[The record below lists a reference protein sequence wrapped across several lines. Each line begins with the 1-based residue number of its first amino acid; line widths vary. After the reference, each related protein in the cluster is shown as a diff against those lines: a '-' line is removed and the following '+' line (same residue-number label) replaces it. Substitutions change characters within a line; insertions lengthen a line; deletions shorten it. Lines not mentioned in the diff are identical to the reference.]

1 MIDKNKNIREDSV
14 APSPLERGGVR
25 PHTIEL
31 LAPAKNLECGIEAI
45 KHGADAVYIGA
56 PKYGARAA
64 AGNSIDDLRQLA
76 EYAHQF
82 GAKVYVTLNTI
93 IYDDELAEVESLVWE
108 LYRIGIDALIVQD
121 MALLTMK
128 LPPIEL
134 HASTQTDN
142 RTPEKVQFLYENG
155 FSQVV
160 LARELSLEEIASI
173 HRACPVPLEVF
184 VHGALCVSYS
194 GQCYASQACFGRSAN
209 RGECAQFCR
218 LPFDLV
224 DADGRIIERG
234 RHLLSLKD
242 MNRSAHLE
250 AMMDAGVRSF
260 KIEGR
265 LKDVSYV
272 KNVTAY
278 YRGAIDAILARRP
291 EYVRASLGTSTYT
304 FTPQLDKSFNRGFTD
319 YFITGERSEVYSF
332 ATPKAMG
339 EPVGHVKEVGRG
351 YITVSSVQTFH
362 NGDGLCFVDN
372 QGQLQG
378 FRVNRVEGTRLY
390 PKDMPRTLR
399 VRTPLFRN
407 YDQEFERLL
416 SRPSAE
422 RRIPIDVSMHDTPQG
437 FSLTMTDGQGCR
449 ATVDFARDKEVARTE
464 QRAGIVAQLSKLG
477 GTIFVAGKVDVDFAD
492 NWFIPSSVVA
502 DMRRAV
508 VEELGK
514 LKASPPDNS
523 QARLLGADKPA
534 VVATD
539 ALRVCPRRE
548 GACRH
553 HGAEFPSSGGV
564 RGGLTYL
571 ANVANHRAEEFYR
584 ARGAEEVAP
593 AYELSAPRRA
603 TLMFCRHCLRYAMG
617 WCPHRGGKPS
627 PYREPYTL
635 VSADGKRFTLSFDC
649 KACVMQVREK

>member
-1 MIDKNKNIREDSV
+1 MST
-14 APSPLERGGVR
+14 S
-25 PHTIEL
+25 IEL

-45 KHGADAVYIGA
+45 RHGADAVYIGA

-64 AGNSIDDLRQLA
+64 AGNSLDDLRQLA
-76 EYAHQF
+76 EYAHLF

-93 IYDDELAEVESLVWE
+93 IYDDELAEVEQLVWQ

-128 LPPIEL
+128 LPPIQL

-142 RTPEKVQFLYENG
+142 RTKEKVQFLHSVG

-160 LARELSLEEIASI
+160 LARELSLKEIEEI
-173 HRACPVPLEVF
+173 HRACPVPLEAF

-224 DADGRIIERG
+224 DADGRIIEHN

-250 AMMDAGVRSF
+250 AMMDAGIRSF

-278 YRGAIDAILARRP
+278 YRQAIDAILDRRT
-291 EYVRASLGTSTYT
+291 EYKRASQGVSTYT

-319 YFITGERSEVYSF
+319 YFLTGRRSEVYSF
-332 ATPKAMG
+332 ATPKAVG
-339 EPVGHVKEVGRG
+339 EPVGHVKTLGRG
-351 YITVSSVQTFH
+351 YIAVSSATTFH
-362 NGDGLCFVDN
+362 NGDGLCFIDE

-378 FRVNRVEGTRLY
+378 FRVNRVEGTHLY
-390 PKDMPRTLR
+390 PKEMPRGLHPR
-399 VRTPLFRN
+399 MPLFRN
-407 YDQEFERLL
+407 YDMEFERLL

-422 RRIPIDVSMHDTPQG
+422 RRVPINICLRDISFG
-437 FSLTMTDGQGCR
+437 FSLTFSDDAGHS
-449 ATVDFARDKEVARTE
+449 ATVNFTRDKELARSE
-464 QRAGIVAQLSKLG
+464 QRAGIEAQLSKLG
-477 GTIFVAGKVDVDFAD
+477 GTHFVAKAVTIDFTD
-492 NWFIPSSVVA
+492 NWFIPSSVLA
-502 DMRRAV
+502 DMRRTAV
-508 VEELGK
+508 EALMRTIKVKTENAKLNMVGK
-514 LKASPPDNS
+514 EVKTDN
-523 QARLLGADKPA
+523 
-534 VVATD
+534 VACQTIH
-539 ALRVCPRRE
+539 PQ
-548 GACRH
+548 
-553 HGAEFPSSGGV
+553 
-564 RGGLTYL
+564 LTYL
-571 ANVANHRAEEFYR
+571 ANVANHRAADFYR
-584 ARGAEEVAP
+584 AHGAEKVAH
-593 AYELSAPRRA
+593 AYELSAQRGA

-617 WCPHRGGKPS
+617 WCPHHQGKPS

-635 VSADGKRFTLSFDC
+635 VSADGKRFALAFDC
-649 KACVMQVREK
+649 KQCVMTIKEKY

>member
-1 MIDKNKNIREDSV
+1 MC
-14 APSPLERGGVR
+14 
-25 PHTIEL
+25 IEL

-45 KHGADAVYIGA
+45 RHGADAVYIGA

-64 AGNSIDDLRQLA
+64 AGNSLDDLRQLA
-76 EYAHQF
+76 EYAHQY
-82 GAKVYVTLNTI
+82 GARVYVTLNTI
-93 IYDDELAEVESLVWE
+93 IYDDELAEVERLVWD
-108 LYRIGIDALIVQD
+108 LYHIGIDALIVQD

-142 RTPEKVQFLYENG
+142 RTPEKVKFLYEQG

-160 LARELSLEEIASI
+160 LARELSLDDIAAI
-173 HRACPVPLEVF
+173 HRACPVPLEAF

-224 DADGRIIERG
+224 DADGRVIERA

-272 KNVTAY
+272 KNVTAA
-278 YRGAIDAILARRP
+278 YRQAIDTILACRP
-291 EYVRASLGTSTYT
+291 EYRRASQGVSTYT

-351 YITVSSVQTFH
+351 YIAVSSVQTFH
-362 NGDGLCFVDN
+362 NGDGLCFIDER
-372 QGQLQG
+372 GELQG
-378 FRVNRVEGTRLY
+378 FRVNRVEGIRLY
-390 PKDMPRTLR
+390 PKDMPRGLR
-399 VRTPLFRN
+399 VRTALFRN
-407 YDQEFERLL
+407 YDREFERLL

-422 RRIPIDVSMHDTPQG
+422 RRIPIDLVMRDTPQG
-437 FSLTMTDGQGCR
+437 FSLTLSEKDGYSV
-449 ATVDFARDKEVARTE
+449 TVDFARDKELARTE
-464 QRAGIVAQLSKLG
+464 QRAGIEAQLSKLG
-477 GTIFVAGKVDVDFAD
+477 GTIFLANEVEVDFGD

-502 DMRRAV
+502 DMRRTAV
-508 VEELGK
+508 EALKELK
-514 LKASPPDNS
+514 NENS
-523 QARLLGADKPA
+523 K
-534 VVATD
+534 
-539 ALRVCPRRE
+539 LRVNNASRIQNS
-548 GACRH
+548 
-553 HGAEFPSSGGV
+553 EFKIQNSS
-564 RGGLTYL
+564 LTYL
-571 ANVANHRAEEFYR
+571 ANVANHRAAGFYR
-584 ARGAEEVAP
+584 ARGVEEVLP
-593 AYELSAPRRA
+593 AYELSAPRGA

-617 WCPHRGGKPS
+617 WCSHRGGKPS

-635 VSADGKRFTLSFDC
+635 VSADGERFKLEFDC
-649 KACVMQVREK
+649 KECIMKVKRGK

>member
-1 MIDKNKNIREDSV
+1 MY
-14 APSPLERGGVR
+14 PSPTSNLCK
-25 PHTIEL
+25 PMKIEL
-31 LAPAKNLECGIEAI
+31 LAPAKNIECGIEAI
-45 KHGADAVYIGA
+45 RHGADAVYIGA

-64 AGNSIDDLRQLA
+64 AGNSVEDLRRLA

-82 GAKVYVTLNTI
+82 GARVYVTLNTI
-93 IYDDELAEVESLVWE
+93 IYDDELDEVEQLVWE

-142 RTPEKVQFLYENG
+142 RTPEKVKFLHENG

-160 LARELSLEEIASI
+160 LARELSLDEIAAI
-173 HRACPVPLEVF
+173 HRVTPVPLEAF

-224 DADGRIIERG
+224 DADGRVIVKN

-265 LKDVSYV
+265 LKDVTYV
-272 KNVTAY
+272 KNVTAC
-278 YRGAIDAILARRP
+278 YRQAIDDILARRP
-291 EYVRASLGTSTYT
+291 EYERASLGVSTYT
-304 FTPQLDKSFNRGFTD
+304 FEPQLDKSFNRGFTD
-319 YFITGERSEVYSF
+319 YFITGQRSEVYSF
-332 ATPKAMG
+332 ATPKAVG
-339 EPVGHVKEVGRG
+339 ESVGSVKELGRG
-351 YITVSSVQTFH
+351 YIVVSSHATFH
-362 NGDGLCFVDN
+362 NGDGLCYVDE

-378 FRVNRVEGTRLY
+378 FRVNRVEGERLY
-390 PKDMPRTLR
+390 PKEMPRGLR

-422 RRIPIDVSMHDTPQG
+422 RRIPVDITLRDLPFG
-437 FSLTMTDGQGCR
+437 FSLTLTDEQGLGV
-449 ATVDFARDKEVARTE
+449 TVNFTREKELARTE
-464 QRAGIVAQLSKLG
+464 QRAGIENQLSKLG
-477 GTIFVAGKVDVDFAD
+477 GTSIVARSIAIDFED

-502 DMRRAV
+502 DMRRTG
-508 VEELGK
+508 VEAYERMRR
-514 LKASPPDNS
+514 ARRCSS
-523 QARLLGADKPA
+523 THVRLLGVKKS
-534 VVATD
+534 
-539 ALRVCPRRE
+539 E
-548 GACRH
+548 G
-553 HGAEFPSSGGV
+553 SSPMIE
-564 RGGLTYL
+564 RPQLTYL
-571 ANVANHRAEEFYR
+571 ANVANQRAMGFYR
-584 ARGAEEVAP
+584 SRGIEDIAP
-593 AYELSAPRRA
+593 AYELSAPRKA

-617 WCPHRGGKPS
+617 WCPHRGGKQS
-627 PYREPYTL
+627 PYREPYAL
-635 VSADGKRFTLSFDC
+635 VSADGNRFVLEFDC
-649 KACVMQVREK
+649 KQCIMKVKRG

>member
-1 MIDKNKNIREDSV
+1 MK
-14 APSPLERGGVR
+14 
-25 PHTIEL
+25 TIEL

-64 AGNSIDDLRQLA
+64 AGNSLDDLRQLA

-82 GAKVYVTLNTI
+82 DAKVYVTLNTI
-93 IYDDELAEVESLVWE
+93 IYDEELTEVESLVWD
-108 LYRIGIDALIVQD
+108 LYHIGIDALIVQD

-160 LARELSLEEIASI
+160 LARELSLDEIATI
-173 HRACPVPLEVF
+173 HRACPVPLEAF

-265 LKDVSYV
+265 LKDVTYV

-278 YRGAIDAILARRP
+278 YRQAIDAILARRP
-291 EYVRASLGTSTYT
+291 EYGRASQGVSTYT

-339 EPVGHVKEVGRG
+339 EPVGYVKEVGRG
-351 YITVSSVQTFH
+351 YIAVSSVHTFH
-362 NGDGLCFVDN
+362 NGDGLCFIDE

-399 VRTPLFRN
+399 MRTPLFRN
-407 YDQEFERLL
+407 YDQEFERILA
-416 SRPSAE
+416 RPSAE
-422 RRIPIDVSMHDTPQG
+422 RRIPIDISLCDTAQG
-437 FSLTMTDGQGCR
+437 FALTLTDELGR
-449 ATVDFARDKEVARTE
+449 SATVDFAREKEPARTE
-464 QRAGIVAQLSKLG
+464 QRAGIEAQLSKLG
-477 GTIFVAGKVDVDFAD
+477 GTIFVANKVEVNFTD

-502 DMRRAV
+502 DMRRTA

-514 LKASPPDNS
+514 LKIENSKLKGDNI
-523 QARLLGADKPA
+523 DVTVYP
-534 VVATD
+534 
-539 ALRVCPRRE
+539 E
-548 GACRH
+548 GNCH
-553 HGAEFPSSGGV
+553 LSIINCQ
-564 RGGLTYL
+564 LNYL
-571 ANVANHRAEEFYR
+571 SNIANHRAKEFYH
-584 ARGAEEVAP
+584 AHGAKEVAP
-593 AYELSAPRRA
+593 AYELSAPRKA

-617 WCPHRGGKPS
+617 WCPHRGGKVS

-635 VSADGKRFTLSFDC
+635 VSADGKRFRLSFDC
-649 KACVMQVREK
+649 KQCIMTISEN

>member
-1 MIDKNKNIREDSV
+1 MST
-14 APSPLERGGVR
+14 S
-25 PHTIEL
+25 IEL

-45 KHGADAVYIGA
+45 RHGADAVYIGA

-64 AGNSIDDLRQLA
+64 AGNSLDDLRQLA
-76 EYAHQF
+76 EYAHLF

-93 IYDDELAEVESLVWE
+93 IYDDELAEVEQLVWQ

-128 LPPIEL
+128 LPPIQL

-142 RTPEKVQFLYENG
+142 RTKEKVQFLHSVG

-160 LARELSLEEIASI
+160 LARELSLKEIEEI
-173 HRACPVPLEVF
+173 HRTCPVPLEAF

-224 DADGRIIERG
+224 DADGRIIEHN

-250 AMMDAGVRSF
+250 AMMDAGIRSF

-278 YRGAIDAILARRP
+278 YRQAIDAILDRRP
-291 EYVRASLGTSTYT
+291 EYKRASQGVSTYT

-319 YFITGERSEVYSF
+319 YFLTGRRSEVYSF
-332 ATPKAMG
+332 ATPKAVG
-339 EPVGHVKEVGRG
+339 EPVGHVKTLGRG
-351 YITVSSVQTFH
+351 YIAVSSATTFH
-362 NGDGLCFVDN
+362 NGDGLCFIDE

-378 FRVNRVEGTRLY
+378 FRVNRVEGTHLY
-390 PKDMPRTLR
+390 PKEMPRGLHPR
-399 VRTPLFRN
+399 MPLFRN
-407 YDQEFERLL
+407 YDMEFERLL

-422 RRIPIDVSMHDTPQG
+422 RRVPINICLRDISFG
-437 FSLTMTDGQGCR
+437 FSLTFSDDAGHS
-449 ATVDFARDKEVARTE
+449 ATVNFTRDKELARSE
-464 QRAGIVAQLSKLG
+464 QRASIEAQLSKLG
-477 GTIFVAGKVDVDFAD
+477 GTHFVAKAVTIDFTD
-492 NWFIPSSVVA
+492 NWFIPSSVLA
-502 DMRRAV
+502 DMRRTAV
-508 VEELGK
+508 EALMRTIKVKTENAKLNMVGK
-514 LKASPPDNS
+514 EVKTDN
-523 QARLLGADKPA
+523 
-534 VVATD
+534 VACQTIH
-539 ALRVCPRRE
+539 PQ
-548 GACRH
+548 
-553 HGAEFPSSGGV
+553 
-564 RGGLTYL
+564 LTYL
-571 ANVANHRAEEFYR
+571 ANVANHRAADFYR
-584 ARGAEEVAP
+584 AHGAEKVAH
-593 AYELSAPRRA
+593 AYELSAQRGA

-617 WCPHRGGKPS
+617 WCPHHQGKPS

-635 VSADGKRFTLSFDC
+635 VSADGKRFALTFDC
-649 KACVMQVREK
+649 KQCVMTIKEKY

>member
-1 MIDKNKNIREDSV
+1 MST
-14 APSPLERGGVR
+14 S
-25 PHTIEL
+25 IEL

-45 KHGADAVYIGA
+45 RHGADAVYIGA

-64 AGNSIDDLRQLA
+64 AGNSLDDLRQLA
-76 EYAHQF
+76 EYAHLF

-93 IYDDELAEVESLVWE
+93 IYDDELAEVEQLVWQ

-128 LPPIEL
+128 LPPIQL

-142 RTPEKVQFLYENG
+142 RTKEKVQFLHSVG

-160 LARELSLEEIASI
+160 LARELSLKEIEEI
-173 HRACPVPLEVF
+173 HRACPVPLEAF

-224 DADGRIIERG
+224 DADGRIIEHN

-250 AMMDAGVRSF
+250 AMMDAGIRSF

-278 YRGAIDAILARRP
+278 YRQAIDAILDRRT
-291 EYVRASLGTSTYT
+291 EYKRASQGVSTYT

-319 YFITGERSEVYSF
+319 YFLTGRRSEVYSF
-332 ATPKAMG
+332 ATPKAVG
-339 EPVGHVKEVGRG
+339 EPVGHVKTLGRG
-351 YITVSSVQTFH
+351 YIAVSSATTFH
-362 NGDGLCFVDN
+362 NGDGLCFIDE

-378 FRVNRVEGTRLY
+378 FRVNRVEGTHLY
-390 PKDMPRTLR
+390 PKEMPRGLR
-399 VRTPLFRN
+399 PRMPLFRN
-407 YDQEFERLL
+407 YDMEFERLL

-422 RRIPIDVSMHDTPQG
+422 RRVPINICLRDISFG
-437 FSLTMTDGQGCR
+437 FSLTFSDDAGHST
-449 ATVDFARDKEVARTE
+449 TVNFTRNKELARSE
-464 QRAGIVAQLSKLG
+464 QRAGIEAQLSKLG
-477 GTIFVAGKVDVDFAD
+477 GTHFVAKAVTIDFTD
-492 NWFIPSSVVA
+492 NWFIPSSVLA
-502 DMRRAV
+502 DMRRTAV
-508 VEELGK
+508 EALMRTIKVKTENAKLNMVGKEVET
-514 LKASPPDNS
+514 DN
-523 QARLLGADKPA
+523 
-534 VVATD
+534 VACQTIH
-539 ALRVCPRRE
+539 PQ
-548 GACRH
+548 
-553 HGAEFPSSGGV
+553 
-564 RGGLTYL
+564 LTYL
-571 ANVANHRAEEFYR
+571 ANVANHRAADFYR
-584 ARGAEEVAP
+584 AHGAEKVAH
-593 AYELSAPRRA
+593 AYELSAQRGA

-617 WCPHRGGKPS
+617 WCPHHQGKPS

-635 VSADGKRFTLSFDC
+635 VSADGKRFALAFDC
-649 KACVMQVREK
+649 KQCVMTIKEKY

>member
-1 MIDKNKNIREDSV
+1 MPAGSLSLGEGGG
-14 APSPLERGGVR
+14 RGF
-25 PHTIEL
+25 IEL

-64 AGNSIDDLRQLA
+64 AGNSLDDLRQLA
-76 EYAHQF
+76 EYAHRF

-93 IYDDELAEVESLVWE
+93 IYDDELAEVERLVWQ

-121 MALLTMK
+121 MALLTMN
-128 LPPIEL
+128 LPPIAL

-160 LARELSLEEIASI
+160 LARELSLDEITSI
-173 HRACPVPLEVF
+173 HRACPVPLEAF

-224 DADGRIIERG
+224 DADGRVIERN

-250 AMMDAGVRSF
+250 AMMDAGVCSF

-278 YRGAIDAILARRP
+278 YRQAIDAILARRP
-291 EYVRASLGTSTYT
+291 EYKRASLGVSTYT

-319 YFITGERSEVYSF
+319 YFLTGSSEVYSF
-332 ATPKAMG
+332 ASPKSVG

-351 YITVSSVQTFH
+351 YLTVSSTKPFH
-362 NGDGLCFVDN
+362 NGDGLCFVDS

-390 PKDMPRTLR
+390 PKEMPRG
-399 VRTPLFRN
+399 VGACTPLFRN
-407 YDQEFERLL
+407 YDQDFERLL
-416 SRPSAE
+416 ARPSAE
-422 RRIPIDVSMHDTPQG
+422 RRIPIYITLREIPFG
-437 FSLTMTDGQGCR
+437 FSLTLTDEERHGT
-449 ATVDFARDKEVARTE
+449 TVNFTRNKELARTE
-464 QRAGIVAQLSKLG
+464 QRAGIEAQLTKLG
-477 GTIFVAGKVDVDFAD
+477 GTILVAKSVEIDFTD

-502 DMRRAV
+502 DMRRAG
-508 VEELGK
+508 VEAYVRARK
-514 LKASPPDNS
+514 LKVESGKWKDEKSPKTQNS
-523 QARLLGADKPA
+523 ELI
-534 VVATD
+534 T
-539 ALRVCPRRE
+539 
-548 GACRH
+548 H
-553 HGAEFPSSGGV
+553 NS
-564 RGGLTYL
+564 LTYL
-571 ANVANHRAEEFYR
+571 ANIANRRAADFFR
-584 ARGAEEVAP
+584 ARGVEAVAP
-593 AYELSAPRRA
+593 AYELSAPRGA

-635 VSADGKRFTLSFDC
+635 VSADGKRFALTFDC
-649 KACVMQVREK
+649 KQCVMMVKEK

>member
-1 MIDKNKNIREDSV
+1 MST
-14 APSPLERGGVR
+14 S
-25 PHTIEL
+25 IEL

-45 KHGADAVYIGA
+45 RHGADAVYIGA

-64 AGNSIDDLRQLA
+64 AGNSLDDLRQLA
-76 EYAHQF
+76 EYAHLF

-93 IYDDELAEVESLVWE
+93 IYDDELAEVEQLVWQ

-128 LPPIEL
+128 LPPIQL

-142 RTPEKVQFLYENG
+142 RTKEKVQFLHSVG

-160 LARELSLEEIASI
+160 LARELSLKEIEEI
-173 HRACPVPLEVF
+173 HRACPVPLEAF

-224 DADGRIIERG
+224 DADGRIIEHN

-250 AMMDAGVRSF
+250 AMMDAGIRSF

-278 YRGAIDAILARRP
+278 YRQAIDAILDRRP
-291 EYVRASLGTSTYT
+291 EYKRASQGVSTYT

-319 YFITGERSEVYSF
+319 YFLTGRRSEVYSF
-332 ATPKAMG
+332 ATPKAVG
-339 EPVGHVKEVGRG
+339 EPVGHVKTLGRG
-351 YITVSSVQTFH
+351 YIAVSSATTFH
-362 NGDGLCFVDN
+362 NGDGLCFIDE

-378 FRVNRVEGTRLY
+378 FRVNRVEGTHLY
-390 PKDMPRTLR
+390 PKEMPRGLHPR
-399 VRTPLFRN
+399 MPLFRN
-407 YDQEFERLL
+407 YDMEFERLL

-422 RRIPIDVSMHDTPQG
+422 RRVPINICLRDISFG
-437 FSLTMTDGQGCR
+437 FSLTFSDDAGHS
-449 ATVDFARDKEVARTE
+449 ATVNFTRDKELARSE
-464 QRAGIVAQLSKLG
+464 QRAGIEAQLSKLG
-477 GTIFVAGKVDVDFAD
+477 GTHFVAKAVTIDFTD
-492 NWFIPSSVVA
+492 NWFIPSSVLA
-502 DMRRAV
+502 DMRRTAV
-508 VEELGK
+508 EALMRTIKVKTENAKLNMVGK
-514 LKASPPDNS
+514 EVKTDN
-523 QARLLGADKPA
+523 
-534 VVATD
+534 VACQTIH
-539 ALRVCPRRE
+539 PQ
-548 GACRH
+548 
-553 HGAEFPSSGGV
+553 
-564 RGGLTYL
+564 LTYL
-571 ANVANHRAEEFYR
+571 ANVANHRAADFYR
-584 ARGAEEVAP
+584 AHGVEKVAH
-593 AYELSAPRRA
+593 AYELSAQRGA

-617 WCPHRGGKPS
+617 WCPHHQGKPS

-635 VSADGKRFTLSFDC
+635 ISADGKRFALAFDC
-649 KACVMQVREK
+649 KQCVMTIKEKY

>member
-1 MIDKNKNIREDSV
+1 MSM
-14 APSPLERGGVR
+14 
-25 PHTIEL
+25 TIEL

-45 KHGADAVYIGA
+45 RHGADAVYIGA

-64 AGNSIDDLRQLA
+64 AGNSLDDLRQLA
-76 EYAHQF
+76 EYAHQY
-82 GAKVYVTLNTI
+82 GARVYVTLNTI
-93 IYDDELAEVESLVWE
+93 IYDDELAEVERLVWD
-108 LYRIGIDALIVQD
+108 LYHIGIDALIVQD

-142 RTPEKVQFLYENG
+142 RTPEKVQFLYEQG

-160 LARELSLEEIASI
+160 LARELSLDDIAAI
-173 HRACPVPLEVF
+173 HRACPVPLEAF

-224 DADGRIIERG
+224 DADGRVIERG

-265 LKDVSYV
+265 LKDVTYV
-272 KNVTAY
+272 KNVTAA
-278 YRGAIDAILARRP
+278 YRQAIDAVLARRT
-291 EYVRASLGTSTYT
+291 EYKRASQGVSTYT
-304 FTPQLDKSFNRGFTD
+304 FVPQLDKSFNRGFTD
-319 YFITGERSEVYSF
+319 YFITGQRSEVYSF

-339 EPVGHVKEVGRG
+339 EPVGQVREVGRG
-351 YITVSSVQTFH
+351 YLVLASSKEFH
-362 NGDGLCFVDN
+362 NGDGLCFIDE

-378 FRVNRVEGTRLY
+378 FRVNRVEGERLY
-390 PKDMPRTLR
+390 PKEMPRGLR
-399 VRTPLFRN
+399 VRTALFRN

-422 RRIPIDVSMHDTPQG
+422 RRIPVDILLRDTQQG
-437 FSLTMTDGQGCR
+437 FALTLTDDEGYTS
-449 ATVDFARDKEVARTE
+449 TVTFTRDKEVARTE
-464 QRAGIVAQLSKLG
+464 QRATLEAGLAKLG
-477 GTIFVAGKVDVDFAD
+477 GTIFVASSVEIDFTD

-502 DMRRAV
+502 DMRRTAV
-508 VEELGK
+508 EALKELKIENSK
-514 LKASPPDNS
+514 LKVDSVSRIQNSEFKIQNSP
-523 QARLLGADKPA
+523 
-534 VVATD
+534 
-539 ALRVCPRRE
+539 
-548 GACRH
+548 
-553 HGAEFPSSGGV
+553 
-564 RGGLTYL
+564 LTYL
-571 ANVANHRAEEFYR
+571 ANVANQRAAAFYR
-584 ARGAEEVAP
+584 SCGATEVQP
-593 AYELSAPRRA
+593 AYEISAPRGA

-617 WCPHRGGKPS
+617 WCPHRGGKLS

-635 VSADGKRFTLSFDC
+635 VSADGARFKLEFDC
-649 KACVMQVREK
+649 KACIMKVKRN

>member
-1 MIDKNKNIREDSV
+1 MSM
-14 APSPLERGGVR
+14 
-25 PHTIEL
+25 TIEL
-31 LAPAKNLECGIEAI
+31 LAPAKNLECGVEAI
-45 KHGADAVYIGA
+45 RHGADAVYVGA

-64 AGNSIDDLRQLA
+64 AGNSLDDLHQLA
-76 EYAHQF
+76 EYAHQY
-82 GAKVYVTLNTI
+82 GARVYVTLNTI
-93 IYDDELAEVESLVWE
+93 IYDDELAEVERLVWD
-108 LYRIGIDALIVQD
+108 LYHIGIDALIVQD

-142 RTPEKVQFLYENG
+142 RTPEKVQFLYEQG

-160 LARELSLEEIASI
+160 LARELSLDDIAAI
-173 HRACPVPLEVF
+173 HRACPVPLEAF

-224 DADGRIIERG
+224 DADGRVIERG

-265 LKDVSYV
+265 LKDVTYV
-272 KNVTAY
+272 KNVTAA
-278 YRGAIDAILARRP
+278 YRQAIDAVIARRT
-291 EYVRASLGTSTYT
+291 EYKRASQGVSTYT

-319 YFITGERSEVYSF
+319 YFITGQRSEVYSF

-339 EPVGHVKEVGRG
+339 EPVGQVREVGRG
-351 YITVSSVQTFH
+351 YLVLSSSKEFH
-362 NGDGLCFVDN
+362 NGDGLCFIDE

-378 FRVNRVEGTRLY
+378 FRVNRVEGERLY
-390 PKDMPRTLR
+390 PKEMPRGLR
-399 VRTPLFRN
+399 VRTALFRN

-422 RRIPIDVSMHDTPQG
+422 RRIPVDILLRDTQQG
-437 FSLTMTDGQGCR
+437 FALTLTDDEGYTS
-449 ATVDFARDKEVARTE
+449 TVTFTRDKEIARTE
-464 QRAGIVAQLSKLG
+464 QRATLEAGLAKLG
-477 GTIFVAGKVDVDFAD
+477 GTIFVAGSVEIDFTD

-502 DMRRAV
+502 DMRRTAV
-508 VEELGK
+508 EALKELKIQNSK
-514 LKASPPDNS
+514 LKVDSVSRIQNSEFKIQNSP
-523 QARLLGADKPA
+523 
-534 VVATD
+534 
-539 ALRVCPRRE
+539 
-548 GACRH
+548 
-553 HGAEFPSSGGV
+553 
-564 RGGLTYL
+564 LTYL
-571 ANVANHRAEEFYR
+571 ANVANQRAAAFYR
-584 ARGAEEVAP
+584 SCGATEVQP
-593 AYELSAPRRA
+593 AYEISAPRGA

-617 WCPHRGGKPS
+617 WCPHRGGKLS

-635 VSADGKRFTLSFDC
+635 VSADGAR
-649 KACVMQVREK
+649 

>member
-1 MIDKNKNIREDSV
+1 MST
-14 APSPLERGGVR
+14 S
-25 PHTIEL
+25 IEL

-45 KHGADAVYIGA
+45 RHGADAVYIGA

-64 AGNSIDDLRQLA
+64 AGNSLDDLRQLA
-76 EYAHQF
+76 EYAHLF

-93 IYDDELAEVESLVWE
+93 IYDDELAEVEQLVWQ

-128 LPPIEL
+128 LPPIQL

-142 RTPEKVQFLYENG
+142 RTKEKVQFLHSVG

-160 LARELSLEEIASI
+160 LARELSLKEIEEI
-173 HRACPVPLEVF
+173 HRACPVPLEAF

-224 DADGRIIERG
+224 DADGRIIEHN

-250 AMMDAGVRSF
+250 AMMDAGIRSF

-278 YRGAIDAILARRP
+278 YRQAIDAILDRRP
-291 EYVRASLGTSTYT
+291 EYKRASQGVSTYT

-319 YFITGERSEVYSF
+319 YFLTGRRSEVYSF
-332 ATPKAMG
+332 ATPKAVG
-339 EPVGHVKEVGRG
+339 EPVGHVKTLGRG
-351 YITVSSVQTFH
+351 YIAVSSATTFH
-362 NGDGLCFVDN
+362 NGDGLCFIDE

-378 FRVNRVEGTRLY
+378 FRVNRVEGTHLY
-390 PKDMPRTLR
+390 PKEMPRGLHPR
-399 VRTPLFRN
+399 MPLFRN
-407 YDQEFERLL
+407 YDMEFERLL

-422 RRIPIDVSMHDTPQG
+422 RRVPINICLRDISFG
-437 FSLTMTDGQGCR
+437 FSLTFSDDAGHS
-449 ATVDFARDKEVARTE
+449 ATVNFTRDKELARSE
-464 QRAGIVAQLSKLG
+464 QRAGIEAQLSKLG
-477 GTIFVAGKVDVDFAD
+477 GTHFVAKAVTIDFTD
-492 NWFIPSSVVA
+492 NWFIPSSVLA
-502 DMRRAV
+502 DMRRTAV
-508 VEELGK
+508 EALMRTIKVKTENAKLNMVGK
-514 LKASPPDNS
+514 EVKTDN
-523 QARLLGADKPA
+523 
-534 VVATD
+534 VACQTIH
-539 ALRVCPRRE
+539 PQ
-548 GACRH
+548 
-553 HGAEFPSSGGV
+553 
-564 RGGLTYL
+564 LTYL
-571 ANVANHRAEEFYR
+571 ANVANHRAADFYR
-584 ARGAEEVAP
+584 AHGAEKVAH
-593 AYELSAPRRA
+593 AYELSAQRGA

-617 WCPHRGGKPS
+617 WCPHHQGKPS

-635 VSADGKRFTLSFDC
+635 VSADGRRFALTFDC
-649 KACVMQVREK
+649 KQCVMTIKEKY

>member
-1 MIDKNKNIREDSV
+1 M
-14 APSPLERGGVR
+14 
-25 PHTIEL
+25 TIEL

-45 KHGADAVYIGA
+45 RHGADAVYIGA

-64 AGNSIDDLRQLA
+64 AGNSLDDLRQLA
-76 EYAHQF
+76 EYAHLY
-82 GAKVYVTLNTI
+82 GARVYVTLNTI
-93 IYDDELAEVESLVWE
+93 IYDDELAEVERLVWD
-108 LYRIGIDALIVQD
+108 LYHIGIDALIVQD

-142 RTPEKVQFLYENG
+142 RTPEKVQFLYEQG

-160 LARELSLEEIASI
+160 LARELSLDDIAAI
-173 HRACPVPLEVF
+173 HRACPVPLEAF

-224 DADGRIIERG
+224 DADGRVIERG

-265 LKDVSYV
+265 LKDVTYV
-272 KNVTAY
+272 KNVTAA
-278 YRGAIDAILARRP
+278 YRQAIDAVLARRT
-291 EYVRASLGTSTYT
+291 EYKRASQGVSTYT
-304 FTPQLDKSFNRGFTD
+304 FVPQLDKSFNRGFTD
-319 YFITGERSEVYSF
+319 YFITGQRSEVYSF

-339 EPVGHVKEVGRG
+339 EPVGQVREVGRG
-351 YITVSSVQTFH
+351 YLVLSSSKEFH
-362 NGDGLCFVDN
+362 NGDGLCFIDE

-378 FRVNRVEGTRLY
+378 FRVNRVEGERLY
-390 PKDMPRTLR
+390 PKEMPRGLR
-399 VRTPLFRN
+399 VRTALFRN

-422 RRIPIDVSMHDTPQG
+422 RRIPVDILLRDTQQG
-437 FSLTMTDGQGCR
+437 FALTLTDDMGHS
-449 ATVDFARDKEVARTE
+449 ATVDFPRDKEVARTE
-464 QRAGIVAQLSKLG
+464 QRATLEAGLAKLG
-477 GTIFVAGKVDVDFAD
+477 GTIFVASSVEIDFTD

-502 DMRRAV
+502 DMRRTAV
-508 VEELGK
+508 EALKELKIQNSK
-514 LKASPPDNS
+514 LKVDSVSRIQNSEFRIQNSP
-523 QARLLGADKPA
+523 
-534 VVATD
+534 
-539 ALRVCPRRE
+539 
-548 GACRH
+548 
-553 HGAEFPSSGGV
+553 
-564 RGGLTYL
+564 LTYL
-571 ANVANHRAEEFYR
+571 ANVANQRAAAFYR
-584 ARGAEEVAP
+584 SCGATEVQP
-593 AYELSAPRRA
+593 AYEISAPRGA
-603 TLMFCRHCLRYAMG
+603 TLMFCRHCLRYAMD
-617 WCPHRGGKPS
+617 WCHHRGGKLS

-635 VSADGKRFTLSFDC
+635 VSADGARFKLEFDC
-649 KACVMQVREK
+649 KECIMKVKRS

>member
-1 MIDKNKNIREDSV
+1 M
-14 APSPLERGGVR
+14 R
-25 PHTIEL
+25 PTIEL

-64 AGNSIDDLRQLA
+64 AGNSLDDLHQLA
-76 EYAHQF
+76 QYAHRF

-93 IYDDELAEVESLVWE
+93 IYDDELAEVEQLVWQ

-121 MALLTMK
+121 MALLTMN

-142 RTPEKVQFLYENG
+142 RTPEKVQFLYDNG
-155 FSQVV
+155 FTQVV
-160 LARELSLEEIASI
+160 LARELSLEQIAAI
-173 HRACPVPLEVF
+173 HRACPVPLEAF

-265 LKDVSYV
+265 LKDVTYV
-272 KNVTAY
+272 KNVTAH
-278 YRGAIDAILARRP
+278 YRQAIDAILARRS
-291 EYVRASLGTSTYT
+291 EYVRASQGVSTYT

-319 YFITGERSEVYSF
+319 YFLTGERSEVYSF

-339 EPVGHVKEVGRG
+339 EPLGRAKEVGRN
-351 YITVSSVQTFH
+351 YLTIATAKALH
-362 NGDGLCFVDN
+362 NGDGLCFIDPR
-372 QGQLQG
+372 GQLQG

-390 PKDMPRTLR
+390 PKEMPYGLTPG
-399 VRTPLFRN
+399 VPLFRN

-416 SRPSAE
+416 ARPSAE
-422 RRIPIDVSMHDTPQG
+422 RRIPVDIHLYDIPFGYALTFTDEQG
-437 FSLTMTDGQGCR
+437 HSS
-449 ATVDFARDKEVARTE
+449 TVTFARDKELARTE
-464 QRAGIVAQLSKLG
+464 QRAGIEAQLSKLG
-477 GTIFVAGKVDVDFAD
+477 GTILVAKSIMLTLAD

-502 DMRRAV
+502 DMRRAA
-508 VEELGK
+508 VEAYERTLRCHVRPMNPS
-514 LKASPPDNS
+514 A
-523 QARLLGADKPA
+523 KPRGTQP
-534 VVATD
+534 ATLD
-539 ALRVCPRRE
+539 
-548 GACRH
+548 GQ
-553 HGAEFPSSGGV
+553 
-564 RGGLTYL
+564 LTYL
-571 ANVANHRAEEFYR
+571 GNVANQRAAEFYR
-584 ARGAEEVAP
+584 SRGVSTLAP
-593 AYELSAPRRA
+593 AYELSAPRGA

-635 VSADGKRFTLSFDC
+635 VSADGKRFALSFDC
-649 KACVMQVREK
+649 KQCIMQVKER

>member
-1 MIDKNKNIREDSV
+1 MK
-14 APSPLERGGVR
+14 
-25 PHTIEL
+25 TIEL

-64 AGNSIDDLRQLA
+64 AGNSLDDLRQLA

-82 GAKVYVTLNTI
+82 DAKVYVTLNTI
-93 IYDDELAEVESLVWE
+93 IYDEELTEVESLVWD
-108 LYRIGIDALIVQD
+108 LYHIGIDALIVQD

-160 LARELSLEEIASI
+160 LARELSLDEIATI
-173 HRACPVPLEVF
+173 HRACPVPLEAF

-265 LKDVSYV
+265 LKDVTYV

-278 YRGAIDAILARRP
+278 YRQAIDAILARRP
-291 EYVRASLGTSTYT
+291 EYGRASQGVSTYT

-339 EPVGHVKEVGRG
+339 EPVGYVKEVGRG
-351 YITVSSVQTFH
+351 YIAVSSVHTFH
-362 NGDGLCFVDN
+362 NGDGLCFIDE

-399 VRTPLFRN
+399 MRTPLFRN

-416 SRPSAE
+416 ARPSAE
-422 RRIPIDVSMHDTPQG
+422 RRIPIDISLCDTAQG
-437 FSLTMTDGQGCR
+437 FALTLTDELGR
-449 ATVDFARDKEVARTE
+449 SATVDFAREKEPARTE
-464 QRAGIVAQLSKLG
+464 QRAGIEAQLSKLG
-477 GTIFVAGKVDVDFAD
+477 GTIFVANKVEVNFTD

-502 DMRRAV
+502 DMRRTA

-514 LKASPPDNS
+514 LKIENSKLKGDNI
-523 QARLLGADKPA
+523 DVTVYP
-534 VVATD
+534 
-539 ALRVCPRRE
+539 E
-548 GACRH
+548 GNCH
-553 HGAEFPSSGGV
+553 LSIINCQ
-564 RGGLTYL
+564 LNYL
-571 ANVANHRAEEFYR
+571 SNIANHRAKEFYH
-584 ARGAEEVAP
+584 AHGAKEVAP
-593 AYELSAPRRA
+593 AYELSAPRKA

-617 WCPHRGGKPS
+617 WCPHRGGKVS

-635 VSADGKRFTLSFDC
+635 VSADGKRFRLSFDC
-649 KACVMQVREK
+649 KQCIMTISEN

>member
-1 MIDKNKNIREDSV
+1 MK
-14 APSPLERGGVR
+14 
-25 PHTIEL
+25 TIEL

-64 AGNSIDDLRQLA
+64 AGNSIEDLQQLA
-76 EYAHQF
+76 EYAHRF
-82 GAKVYVTLNTI
+82 GAKVFVTLNTI
-93 IYDDELAEVESLVWE
+93 IYDEELAEVENLVWS

-121 MALLTMK
+121 MALLTMN

-142 RTPEKVQFLYENG
+142 RTPEKVRFLYENG

-160 LARELSLEEIASI
+160 LARELSLDEISAI
-173 HRACPVPLEVF
+173 HHACPVPLEAF

-224 DADGRIIERG
+224 DADGRIIEHD

-265 LKDVSYV
+265 LKDVTYV
-272 KNVTAY
+272 KNVTAC
-278 YRGAIDAILARRP
+278 YRQAIDTILARRP
-291 EYVRASLGTSTYT
+291 EYKRASQGISTYT

-319 YFITGERSEVYSF
+319 YFITGKRSEVYSF

-351 YITVSSVQTFH
+351 YIAVSSAQAFH
-362 NGDGLCFVDN
+362 NGDGLCYIDE

-378 FRVNRVEGTRLY
+378 FRVNRVEGIRLY

-422 RRIPIDVSMHDTPQG
+422 RRIPVNIHMRDISFG
-437 FSLTMTDGQGCR
+437 FSLTMTDDQGNR
-449 ATVDFARDKEVARTE
+449 STVNFTREKELARTE
-464 QRAGIVAQLSKLG
+464 QRAGIEAQLTKLG
-477 GTIFVAGKVDVDFAD
+477 GTILIANKVEIDFSE

-502 DMRRAV
+502 DMRRVAV
-508 VEELGK
+508 EAYERMRRASQTSVSTSK
-514 LKASPPDNS
+514 KAIN
-523 QARLLGADKPA
+523 
-534 VVATD
+534 
-539 ALRVCPRRE
+539 
-548 GACRH
+548 
-553 HGAEFPSSGGV
+553 AEKTKSSILENNKV
-564 RGGLTYL
+564 GLSYL
-571 ANVANHRAEEFYR
+571 SNIANHRAADFYHSH
-584 ARGAEEVAP
+584 GVEKVAP
-593 AYELSAPRRA
+593 AYEIEAPRGA

-617 WCPHRGGKPS
+617 WCPHRGGKQS

-635 VSADGKRFTLSFDC
+635 VSADGKRFALTFDC
-649 KACVMQVREK
+649 KQCVMLVKEK

>member
-1 MIDKNKNIREDSV
+1 MSM
-14 APSPLERGGVR
+14 
-25 PHTIEL
+25 TIEL

-45 KHGADAVYIGA
+45 RHGADAVYIGA

-64 AGNSIDDLRQLA
+64 AGNSLDDLRQLA
-76 EYAHQF
+76 EYAHQY
-82 GAKVYVTLNTI
+82 GARVYVTLNTI
-93 IYDDELAEVESLVWE
+93 IYDDELAEVERLVWD
-108 LYRIGIDALIVQD
+108 LYHIGIDALIVQD

-142 RTPEKVQFLYENG
+142 RTPEKVQFLYEQG

-160 LARELSLEEIASI
+160 LARELSLDDIAAI
-173 HRACPVPLEVF
+173 HRACPVPLEAF

-224 DADGRIIERG
+224 DADGRVIERG

-265 LKDVSYV
+265 LKDVTYV
-272 KNVTAY
+272 KNVTAA
-278 YRGAIDAILARRP
+278 YRQAIDAVLARRT
-291 EYVRASLGTSTYT
+291 EYKRASQGVSTYT
-304 FTPQLDKSFNRGFTD
+304 FVPQLDKSFNRGFTD
-319 YFITGERSEVYSF
+319 YFITGQRSEVYSF

-339 EPVGHVKEVGRG
+339 EPVGQVREVGRG
-351 YITVSSVQTFH
+351 YLVLSSSKEFH
-362 NGDGLCFVDN
+362 NGDGLCFIDE

-378 FRVNRVEGTRLY
+378 FRVNRVEGERLY
-390 PKDMPRTLR
+390 PKEMPRGLR
-399 VRTPLFRN
+399 VRTALFRN

-422 RRIPIDVSMHDTPQG
+422 RRIPVDILLRDTQQG
-437 FSLTMTDGQGCR
+437 FALTLTDDEGYTS
-449 ATVDFARDKEVARTE
+449 TVNFTRDKEVARTE
-464 QRAGIVAQLSKLG
+464 QRATLEAGLAKLG
-477 GTIFVAGKVDVDFAD
+477 GTIFVASSVEIDFTD

-502 DMRRAV
+502 DMRRTAV
-508 VEELGK
+508 EALKELKIQNSK
-514 LKASPPDNS
+514 LKVDSVSRIQNSEFRIQNSP
-523 QARLLGADKPA
+523 
-534 VVATD
+534 
-539 ALRVCPRRE
+539 
-548 GACRH
+548 
-553 HGAEFPSSGGV
+553 
-564 RGGLTYL
+564 LTYL
-571 ANVANHRAEEFYR
+571 ANVANQRAAAFYR
-584 ARGAEEVAP
+584 SCGATEVQP
-593 AYELSAPRRA
+593 AYEISAPRGA

-617 WCPHRGGKPS
+617 WCPHRGGKLS

-635 VSADGKRFTLSFDC
+635 VSADGARFKLEFDC
-649 KACVMQVREK
+649 KACIMKVKRN

>member
-1 MIDKNKNIREDSV
+1 M
-14 APSPLERGGVR
+14 APSPRERGGVR
-25 PHTIEL
+25 LFPIEL

-64 AGNSIDDLRQLA
+64 AGNSLDDLRQLA
-76 EYAHQF
+76 EYAHLF

-93 IYDDELAEVESLVWE
+93 IYDDELAEVENLVWE
-108 LYRIGIDALIVQD
+108 LYRIGVDALIVQD

-160 LARELSLEEIASI
+160 LARELSLQDIEAI
-173 HRACPVPLEVF
+173 HRACPVPLEAF

-224 DADGRIIERG
+224 DADGRVIEHG

-265 LKDVSYV
+265 LKEVSYV
-272 KNVTAY
+272 KNVVAY
-278 YRGAIDAILARRP
+278 YRQAIDAIITRRA
-291 EYVRASLGTSTYT
+291 EYVRASQGVSTYT

-332 ATPKAMG
+332 ATPKAVG

-351 YITVSSVQTFH
+351 YVCVSSTKAFH
-362 NGDGLCFVDN
+362 NGDGLCYVDE

-422 RRIPIDVSMHDTPQG
+422 RRIPVDILLHDTPQG
-437 FSLTMTDGQGCR
+437 FSLTMTDGQKGSV
-449 ATVDFARDKEVARTE
+449 TIDLIRDKELARTE
-464 QRAGIVAQLSKLG
+464 QRTGIEAQLSKLG
-477 GTIFVAGKVDVDFAD
+477 GTIFVARKVEIKFAD
-492 NWFIPSSVVA
+492 NWFIPSSVLA
-502 DMRRAV
+502 DMRRTAV
-508 VEELGK
+508 ERLCELKIENSK
-514 LKASPPDNS
+514 LKIRDDAKTNGFRPGANS
-523 QARLLGADKPA
+523 QSPKFVPTSESQVNQNSNRTKD
-534 VVATD
+534 
-539 ALRVCPRRE
+539 C
-548 GACRH
+548 
-553 HGAEFPSSGGV
+553 
-564 RGGLTYL
+564 GLIFNSPLSYL
-571 ANVANHRAEEFYR
+571 SNVANRRAAEFYR
-584 ARGAEEVAP
+584 TRGAEEIAP
-593 AYELSAPRRA
+593 AYELSAPRKA

-635 VSADGKRFTLSFDC
+635 VSADGKRFALTFDC
-649 KACVMQVREK
+649 KECVMLVKEK

>member
-1 MIDKNKNIREDSV
+1 MKTV
-14 APSPLERGGVR
+14 
-25 PHTIEL
+25 EL

-64 AGNSIDDLRQLA
+64 AGNSLDDLRQLA

-93 IYDDELAEVESLVWE
+93 IYDDELAEVESLVWQ

-121 MALLTMK
+121 MALLTMN

-142 RTPEKVQFLYENG
+142 RTPEKVQFLYDNG

-160 LARELSLEEIASI
+160 LARELSLKEIEAI
-173 HRACPVPLEVF
+173 HRACPVPLEAF

-224 DADGRIIERG
+224 DADGRIIERN

-272 KNVTAY
+272 KNVTAS
-278 YRGAIDAILARRP
+278 YRQAIDAILARRP
-291 EYVRASLGTSTYT
+291 EYKRASQGVSTYT

-319 YFITGERSEVYSF
+319 YFITGQRSEVYSF
-332 ATPKAMG
+332 ATPKAVG

-351 YITVSSVQTFH
+351 YVAVSSTKAFH
-362 NGDGLCFVDN
+362 NGDGLCFIDE

-378 FRVNRVEGTRLY
+378 FRVNRVEGIRLY

-399 VRTPLFRN
+399 ARTPLFRN

-422 RRIPIDVSMHDTPQG
+422 RRIPVDITMRDIPFG
-437 FSLTMTDGQGCR
+437 FSLTMTDEQGR
-449 ATVDFARDKEVARTE
+449 SATVNFTRDKELARTE
-464 QRAGIVAQLSKLG
+464 QRAGIEAQLTKLG
-477 GTIFVAGKVDVDFAD
+477 GTTLVANKVNVDFTD
-492 NWFIPSSVVA
+492 NWFIPSSAVA
-502 DMRRAV
+502 DMRRAA
-508 VEELGK
+508 VEAYERMRRVKIENPTPKAERRANEKNDDSK
-514 LKASPPDNS
+514 LKIKSGKIDNAIHPDANCQLSIVNS
-523 QARLLGADKPA
+523 Q
-534 VVATD
+534 
-539 ALRVCPRRE
+539 
-548 GACRH
+548 
-553 HGAEFPSSGGV
+553 
-564 RGGLTYL
+564 LTYL
-571 ANVANHRAEEFYR
+571 ANVANRRAVDFYR
-584 ARGAEEVAP
+584 SRGVGDVAP
-593 AYELSAPRRA
+593 AYELSAPRGA

-617 WCPHRGGKPS
+617 WCPHRGGKLS
-627 PYREPYTL
+627 PYREPYSL
-635 VSADGKRFTLSFDC
+635 VSADGKRFALTFDC
-649 KACVMQVREK
+649 KQCVMLVKEK